1 MRKSVLLPIL
11 MVFSIGAEAQVVGA
25 VPDST
30 ELRRP
35 FGKWDKEMFLHPTK
49 NYYPETWF
57 HFLNGSVGSKGITA
71 DLKAIAEAGFAGVQF
86 FHGQQGDPAD
96 WPGTEEH
103 IECLS
108 PKWEALV
115 RQTAE
120 EANRL
125 GLRFTIQTCPGWA
138 MSGGPWIKPAQAM
151 RHLCYTRKDI
161 EGGGQVNVSLPARY
175 TESWRDYQDL
185 MVLAFP
191 TPEDDTGTFLHT
203 EKVIANEY
211 QEQWEQCLNGKLQG
225 DFLLKPTTEVHP
237 HTIDIILP
245 EETTPRSLEFNPI
258 DNFNHDFGVDPAIHV
273 KVEAS
278 SAHGWI
284 TLLETDMPMSNWQD
298 NEATM
303 TFALDECR
311 ARHFRVE
318 ITNKHDMHVSS
329 MKLYSAARKNNWEG
343 EAGWTS
349 RSIDRGGE
357 HPKQRPTAF
366 VRQSEIRDLT
376 AQMSADG
383 SFLWDAPAG
392 RWTILRIG
400 HVNTGQRNGPAPA
413 EATGW
418 EVNKFDSECVD
429 FQFNSYVGRL
439 NAGPLKGLLQ
449 NMLMDSWECKSQTW
463 TRRMPEEF
471 RRVCGYELKTWLP
484 ALFGYVID
492 DHERTGE
499 FLCDW
504 RMTQNDLFVNNFY
517 GRMADNAR
525 GVGLTASYETA
536 AGDIFPA
543 DCMEY
548 YKYADVPMCEFWQ
561 PFHHFLANHNYKP
574 IYPTAS
580 AAHLY
585 GKPRVSAEAFT
596 SFALTWDE
604 HLCSLRE
611 VANQN
616 LVEGVSHLIFHTY
629 THNPD
634 PDKYCP
640 GTTFGGGIGTP
651 FLRKQTWWK
660 HMPVFT
666 TYLARCTYLLERGL
680 PVSSVL
686 WFLGDEI
693 QQKPDQLQPFPAGY
707 RFDYCN
713 TDALLTRIRV
723 RDGKWVTPEGIT
735 YDVMYLSNCER
746 MLPQTAERLLAL
758 VRAGGILIGDAPK
771 YPATLAAGEG
781 QQQRFHAAVAA
792 LWGGLTGEGKV
803 ISGMSLDEALAVLGV
818 PRDVEVTDARWL
830 HRRTEGADW
839 YFVCPSEERDFHGDL
854 SFHQAGRV
862 EVWNPMHGTS
872 VPVRA
877 NEDGGRTRIH
887 LDLERG
893 ECVFVVFNHDDK
905 KQKVRD
911 WVVREERELT
921 APWILTFPEGWGISE
936 PVDLQELKPWREL
949 QLSEEGRAFSG
960 TATYTTHLH
969 LDKKNR
975 RARYMLSLGNV
986 EEIAVVY
993 VNDREIA
1000 TLWAQPYECD
1010 ITEALQKGDNRLTVA
1025 VTSTWYNRLVYD
1037 ARQPEPERKTWVLA
1051 GPDARAPLRDS
1062 GLLGPIRLVVE
1073 E

>member
-1 MRKSVLLPIL
+1 
-11 MVFSIGAEAQVVGA
+11 
-25 VPDST
+25 
-30 ELRRP
+30 
-35 FGKWDKEMFLHPTK
+35 
-49 NYYPETWF
+49 
-57 HFLNGSVGSKGITA
+57 
-71 DLKAIAEAGFAGVQF
+71 
-86 FHGQQGDPAD
+86 
-96 WPGTEEH
+96 
-103 IECLS
+103 
-108 PKWEALV
+108 
-115 RQTAE
+115 
-120 EANRL
+120 
-125 GLRFTIQTCPGWA
+125 
-138 MSGGPWIKPAQAM
+138 
-151 RHLCYTRKDI
+151 
-161 EGGGQVNVSLPARY
+161 
-175 TESWRDYQDL
+175 
-185 MVLAFP
+185 
-191 TPEDDTGTFLHT
+191 
-203 EKVIANEY
+203 
-211 QEQWEQCLNGKLQG
+211 
-225 DFLLKPTTEVHP
+225 
-237 HTIDIILP
+237 
-245 EETTPRSLEFNPI
+245 
-258 DNFNHDFGVDPAIHV
+258 
-273 KVEAS
+273 
-278 SAHGWI
+278 
-284 TLLETDMPMSNWQD
+284 
-298 NEATM
+298 
-303 TFALDECR
+303 
-311 ARHFRVE
+311 
-318 ITNKHDMHVSS
+318 
-329 MKLYSAARKNNWEG
+329 
-343 EAGWTS
+343 
-349 RSIDRGGE
+349 
-357 HPKQRPTAF
+357 
-366 VRQSEIRDLT
+366 
-376 AQMSADG
+376 
-383 SFLWDAPAG
+383 
-392 RWTILRIG
+392 
-400 HVNTGQRNGPAPA
+400 
-413 EATGW
+413 
-418 EVNKFDSECVD
+418 
-429 FQFNSYVGRL
+429 
-439 NAGPLKGLLQ
+439 
-449 NMLMDSWECKSQTW
+449 
-463 TRRMPEEF
+463 MPEEF

-525 GVGLTASYETA
+525 RVGLTASYETA

-604 HLCSLRE
+604 HLRSLRE

-803 ISGMSLDEALAVLGV
+803 ISGMSLDEALVALGV

-862 EVWNPMHGTS
+862 EVWNPIHGTS

-893 ECVFVVFNHDDK
+893 ECVFVVFNHDEK

-921 APWILTFPEGWGISE
+921 APWMLTFPEGWGISE
-936 PVDLQELKPWREL
+936 PVDLQELKPWRVL

>member
-1 MRKSVLLPIL
+1 
-11 MVFSIGAEAQVVGA
+11 
-25 VPDST
+25 
-30 ELRRP
+30 
-35 FGKWDKEMFLHPTK
+35 
-49 NYYPETWF
+49 
-57 HFLNGSVGSKGITA
+57 
-71 DLKAIAEAGFAGVQF
+71 
-86 FHGQQGDPAD
+86 
-96 WPGTEEH
+96 
-103 IECLS
+103 
-108 PKWEALV
+108 
-115 RQTAE
+115 
-120 EANRL
+120 
-125 GLRFTIQTCPGWA
+125 
-138 MSGGPWIKPAQAM
+138 M
-151 RHLCYTRKDI
+151 RHLCYTRKDV
-161 EGGGQVNVSLPARY
+161 EGGGKVNVSLPARY

-185 MVLAFP
+185 VVLAFP

-839 YFVCPSEERDFHGDL
+839 YFVCPSEERDFHGEL
-854 SFHQAGRV
+854 SFHQVGRV
-862 EVWNPMHGTS
+862 EVWNPIHGTS